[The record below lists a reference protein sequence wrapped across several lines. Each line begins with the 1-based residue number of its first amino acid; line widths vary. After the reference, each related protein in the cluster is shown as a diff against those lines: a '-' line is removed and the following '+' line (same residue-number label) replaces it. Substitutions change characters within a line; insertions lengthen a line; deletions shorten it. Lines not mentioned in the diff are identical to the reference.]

1 MRNMHKYEEI
11 FPDEFEAEM
20 KRSPIVYLS
29 FAPVEYHGAHGGL
42 GMDLLKGY
50 DICLRAAE
58 ISGGIV
64 YPVVP
69 AVPAGDPQRYMTIT
83 IRRRARST

>member
-20 KRSPIVYLS
+20 KRSPIISFS

-58 ISGGIV
+58 ISGGDSLSRGSGGSCRG
-64 YPVVP
+64 P
-69 AVPAGDPQRYMTIT
+69 ACQKQG
-83 IRRRARST
+83 